1 MLVIDGLA
9 VDDDALFGLAHDC
22 TPTRYPGQC
31 RCCGTY
37 EVCVSAKEL
46 ALLDGCVATAGA
58 TGILS
63 KPLHSVF
70 EKLDDGQYCL
80 DTDEDGLCRL
90 ALPQSDGSAYCAL
103 HTSALQQELEPYTH
117 KPRACSLWPLATTE
131 GKDPVLGVTPDALEF
146 PCNRKRRGT
155 PRRLDKGIAVIV
167 DALYGRD
174 FRRGLEFA
182 RVERL
187 LQSAP

>member
-1 MLVIDGLA
+1 MLVIHGLA

-46 ALLDGCVATAGA
+46 PLLDGCVKSAGDK
-58 TGILS
+58 GIIKKS
-63 KPLHSVF
+63 LHSVF
-70 EKLDDGQYCL
+70 EELDDGQYCL

-90 ALPQSDGSAYCAL
+90 ALPQPDGSAYCAL
-103 HTSALQQELEPYTH
+103 HTSALQQGLEPYSH
-117 KPRACSLWPLATTE
+117 KPRSCALWPLATSE
-131 GKDPVLGVTPDALEF
+131 EKKPALGVTPDAFEF
-146 PCNRKRRGT
+146 PCNRKRRGK
-155 PRRLDKGIAVIV
+155 PRRLDKGIATIV

-174 FRRGLEFA
+174 FRNALELARGA
-182 RVERL
+182 
-187 LQSAP
+187 